1 MLRKRLAAMA
11 ALLAMFAVPV
21 QAKPPC
27 YTPDEFEA
35 EQGIRLHT
43 ELMVVGLTCQEMS
56 VQGQPSLFAQYK
68 MFTLKHQKQI
78 KVWESNLISYYKR
91 TVKGNPNRAFDTFRT
106 RLANETSQ
114 RAIALTNPVFCA
126 DHVPVVAK
134 AMATDIEA
142 LRAGLRPDAPGV
154 RLAQE
159 PRCDKPMQGALV
171 AEAAASPAARATPAA
186 APAKKTPPVKKPEA
200 AKKADTAKN
209 GGKAG

>member
-1 MLRKRLAAMA
+1 MLRKRLAAMT

-56 VQGQPSLFAQYK
+56 VKGQPSLFAQYK

-78 KVWESNLISYYKR
+78 QAWESNLISYYKR
-91 TVKGNPNRAFDTFRT
+91 TVKGNANRAFDTFRT

-114 RAIALTNPVFCA
+114 RAIALSNPVFCA

-134 AMATDIEA
+134 AMSTDIEA
-142 LRAGLRPDAPGV
+142 IRASLRPDSPGV
-154 RLAQE
+154 RLALE

-171 AEAAASPAARATPAA
+171 AESAATPAA
-186 APAKKTPPVKKPEA
+186 RSTPPVPRAKAAVKKPAAGKAAA
-200 AKKADTAKN
+200 AK
-209 GGKAG
+209 AG